1 MGNLKVIKLVT
12 GEEILGVVY
21 DGKNYEQSSYLGGDL
36 IFVSGPLKI
45 TTEYDKA
52 SKTHSLYLSD
62 WIPAL
67 TDEAFPIQKQKILT
81 IGNPTK
87 HLEEHYL
94 ELALLSHLDIDDSD
108 DFNDDDL
115 Q

>member
-1 MGNLKVIKLVT
+1 MSNLKVIKLIT

-21 DGKNYEQSSYLGGDL
+21 DNNYQKSEHLGED
-36 IFVSGPLKI
+36 IIYVSGPLKI
-45 TTEYDKA
+45 TTEYDKP

-67 TDEAFPIQKQKILT
+67 IDEAFPIQKQKILT

-94 ELALLSHLDIDDSD
+94 ELALLSHLDIDTSD
-108 DFNDDDL
+108 DFSDDDL